1 MTKDSSILL
10 EHILDSIETIE
21 RVLPKSKAQF
31 AVNRDTQDIVIRRLE
46 IIGEATRHLP
56 DELKNKWP
64 EVEWRQ
70 LMALRNF
77 LIHEYFNV
85 DIELVWHN
93 VQTYVPILKR
103 VTSEL
108 LDETKKSK
116 T

>member
-1 MTKDSSILL
+1 MKKDPSILL

-21 RVLPKSKAQF
+21 RVLPKSETEF
-31 AVNRDTQDIVIRRLE
+31 AVDRDTQDIVIRRLE

-56 DELKNKWP
+56 DELKSKWP

-85 DIELVWHN
+85 DIELVWRN
-93 VQTYVPILKR
+93 VQNYLPVLKR
-103 VTSEL
+103 VIEEL
-108 LDETKKSK
+108 LEEIKKNK
-116 T
+116 A